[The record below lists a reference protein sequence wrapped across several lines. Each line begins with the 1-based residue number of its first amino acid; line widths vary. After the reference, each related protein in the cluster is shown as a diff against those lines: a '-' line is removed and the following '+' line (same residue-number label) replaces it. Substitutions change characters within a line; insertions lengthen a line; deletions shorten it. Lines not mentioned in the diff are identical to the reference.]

1 MKKHFLML
9 KFVGY
14 EYVQLFIQYLL
25 NFYYMRSYLPEMEL
39 LTQVFLKYIY
49 IILEMTYLVLFR
61 DREANHWFYDF
72 CNSFKD
78 S

>member
-25 NFYYMRSYLPEMEL
+25 NFYYMRSYLSEMEL
-39 LTQVFLKYIY
+39 LT
-49 IILEMTYLVLFR
+49 
-61 DREANHWFYDF
+61 
-72 CNSFKD
+72 
-78 S
+78 